1 MIEMNFKVE
10 AFEGPLDL
18 LLHLINQLEVDIYDI
33 PMAEITDQYM
43 HFVRTM
49 QELELN
55 VASEYLVMAATLIQ
69 IKSKMLLPK
78 QELSV
83 DIDME
88 DVEEDPR
95 EALVQKLMEY
105 KKYKEAAKTLKE
117 REQERSFYFGK
128 APMDLEIYDET
139 LEKVELDVGLP
150 DMLSAFHKM
159 LRRKK
164 LAKPLHT
171 RITTQEI
178 SIDDRMDEVMHTLKN
193 SKKHKTKFE
202 DLFEGSSKESLVV
215 TFLALL
221 ELMKRKLVVIEQQ
234 ANFADL
240 YVQGKEERTSDG

>member
-1 MIEMNFKVE
+1 MIEMNFKVD

-18 LLHLINQLEVDIYDI
+18 LLHLINQLEIDIYDI

-43 HFVRTM
+43 EFVHTM

-55 VASEYLVMAATLIQ
+55 IASEYLVMAATLLQ

-78 QELSV
+78 QELAI
-83 DIDME
+83 DLDME
-88 DVEEDPR
+88 ELEEDPR
-95 EALVQKLMEY
+95 EVLVQKLMEY

-128 APMDLEIYDET
+128 APMDLEIY
-139 LEKVELDVGLP
+139 EKDIEKAELDVGLP

-159 LRRKK
+159 MRRQK

-171 RITTQEI
+171 RITTQEV
-178 SIDDRMDEVMHTLKN
+178 SIGDRMDEVMVTLKAAKN
-193 SKKHKTKFE
+193 NRTKFE
-202 DLFEGSSKESLVV
+202 ALFEGNTREALVV

-221 ELMKRKLVVIEQQ
+221 ELMKRKLVIVEQVG
-234 ANFADL
+234 NFADL
-240 YVQGKEERTSDG
+240 YVQGKEEKDK